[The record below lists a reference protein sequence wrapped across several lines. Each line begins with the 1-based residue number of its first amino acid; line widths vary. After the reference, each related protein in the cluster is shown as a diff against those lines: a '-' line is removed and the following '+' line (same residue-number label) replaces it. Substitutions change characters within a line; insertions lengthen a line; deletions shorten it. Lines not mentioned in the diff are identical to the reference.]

1 VVPTPTPDTSRV
13 RATAPPVDDPV
24 QDAGRTGDAGDIRAE
39 PPIGEDPEPSPVVET
54 STVVETSPSV
64 EPSTSPVADLAD
76 PSPEPTVTPPP
87 PAPEWTMS
95 FGSDL
100 LGDTSWLSLVNSN
113 VQGKMDKAVR
123 YSQTVTGSLVG
134 SKRALTRINLEYWGS
149 VQGTTGN
156 AELRLF
162 LDSPAGRYEYR
173 ASASVVSVN
182 LAPDGS
188 AVYRFRGSYVLTK
201 APVAAESMPHDGSIM
216 LTLGF
221 WSNET
226 SDETSLYVSAI
237 ELVEAP

>member
-1 VVPTPTPDTSRV
+1 
-13 RATAPPVDDPV
+13 
-24 QDAGRTGDAGDIRAE
+24 
-39 PPIGEDPEPSPVVET
+39 
-54 STVVETSPSV
+54 
-64 EPSTSPVADLAD
+64 
-76 PSPEPTVTPPP
+76 
-87 PAPEWTMS
+87 MS